1 MPEGVWPMLEPIDNK
16 EGNEKAVKVDREIL
30 DSMMKA
36 WLTPRTTGILNS
48 PDSAESAERE
58 KPESDQSNERKN
70 NKFI

>member
-58 KPESDQSNERKN
+58 KPESDLSNERKN